1 MTKYLLI
8 LLFIF
13 LFSLPLFAQEV
24 DTAWVRRYNG
34 PVDWAED
41 VALAIAV
48 DNSGNVYV
56 TGYSSQNNTVP
67 FNYDYTTIK
76 YLPNGDTGWVRR
88 YTGPVDSSDAARSI
102 ALDGSGNIY
111 VTGFSWGSGT
121 FADYT
126 TIKYYPHG
134 DTAWVRRYDGPGNG
148 SDEALALV
156 TDGAGNIYV
165 TGTSFDSATSNDYA
179 TIKYYPNGDT
189 AWVRRYNGPTDS
201 VDVAVAIAIDG
212 SGNVYVTGDS
222 RISSAD
228 RDYATIKY
236 ASSGNELW
244 VRRYNGP
251 GNSIDWGNDLAIDSS
266 GNVYV
271 TGLSIGSGSSFDYA
285 TIKYYPNGDAAW
297 IRRYTGPGNQID
309 RANALSLDGSG
320 NICVTGYSYDSSTS
334 RDYTTIKYYPNGDT
348 AWMRKYDGQDIYS
361 PLDEANAIA
370 VDGSD
375 NIYVTGFITVSGA
388 YPPDRSYATVKYS
401 PNGNELW
408 VARYDGPGF
417 YEDRAR
423 ALAVDGSGNVYVT
436 GSSPGVA
443 TGNDYATIK
452 YFQFLRGDANSDQLL
467 NVTDVIYL
475 INYLFKSGP
484 APDPLK
490 KANANCDGQVN
501 VTDVI
506 YLVNYLFKGGPK
518 PAC

>member
-41 VALAIAV
+41 VALAIVV

-102 ALDGSGNIY
+102 ALDGSGNVY
-111 VTGFSWGSGT
+111 VTGLSWGG
-121 FADYT
+121 
-126 TIKYYPHG
+126 
-134 DTAWVRRYDGPGNG
+134 
-148 SDEALALV
+148 
-156 TDGAGNIYV
+156 
-165 TGTSFDSATSNDYA
+165 GTSADYA

-285 TIKYYPNGDAAW
+285 TIKYYPKGHAAW
-297 IRRYTGPGNQID
+297 IR
-309 RANALSLDGSG
+309 
-320 NICVTGYSYDSSTS
+320 
-334 RDYTTIKYYPNGDT
+334 
-348 AWMRKYDGQDIYS
+348 
-361 PLDEANAIA
+361 
-370 VDGSD
+370 
-375 NIYVTGFITVSGA
+375 
-388 YPPDRSYATVKYS
+388 
-401 PNGNELW
+401 
-408 VARYDGPGF
+408 
-417 YEDRAR
+417 
-423 ALAVDGSGNVYVT
+423 
-436 GSSPGVA
+436 
-443 TGNDYATIK
+443 
-452 YFQFLRGDANSDQLL
+452 
-467 NVTDVIYL
+467 
-475 INYLFKSGP
+475 
-484 APDPLK
+484 
-490 KANANCDGQVN
+490 
-501 VTDVI
+501 
-506 YLVNYLFKGGPK
+506 
-518 PAC
+518 